1 MAQGQAKTQTKS
13 QGQGHSPKQG
23 QVILTS
29 SEGTEFIVDR
39 DIADKSMLLKCM
51 LDDIGEIGQAVPLP
65 NVSGPILTKV
75 IEYCTHHRDDPNFQ
89 SANDD
94 AAADIDEWD
103 LEYCKVDQGTLY
115 EMILAAN
122 YLDIKPLL
130 DLTCKTVANM
140 IKGLLIANAISGH
153 GPKSPEEIRKTF
165 NITNDFTPEEEDQ
178 ARRENGAG
186 VSPFGMNK

>member
-1 MAQGQAKTQTKS
+1 MSAHS
-13 QGQGHSPKQG
+13 Q
-23 QVILTS
+23 ILLTS
-29 SEGTEFIVDR
+29 SEGTEFLIDR

-51 LDDIGEIGQAVPLP
+51 LEDIGEIGQAVPLP

-75 IEYCTHHRDDPNFQ
+75 IEYCTHHRDDPNFL

-94 AAADIDEWD
+94 VTADIDEWD

-115 EMILAAN
+115 ELILAAN
-122 YLDIKPLL
+122 YLDIKPLM

-140 IKGLLIANAISGH
+140 IKA
-153 GPKSPEEIRKTF
+153 KSPEEIRKTF

-178 ARRENGAG
+178 VRRENGK
-186 VSPFGMNK
+186 VLLTIVDWVDER

>member
-1 MAQGQAKTQTKS
+1 MSSSSHS
-13 QGQGHSPKQG
+13 Q
-23 QVILTS
+23 ILLTS
-29 SEGTEFIVDR
+29 SEGTEFLIDR

-51 LDDIGEIGQAVPLP
+51 LEDIGEIGQAIPLP

-75 IEYCTHHRDDPNFQ
+75 IEYCTHHRNNPNFQ

-94 AAADIDEWD
+94 AAADIGEWD

-115 EMILAAN
+115 ELILAAN

-140 IKGLLIANAISGH
+140 IKA
-153 GPKSPEEIRKTF
+153 KTPEEIRKTF

-178 ARRENGAG
+178 VRRENDY
-186 VSPFGMNK
+186 VYLILSEFFVP